1 MAYIKPQSPLKLGE
15 DHIYPL
21 TTYDQILMPDGS
33 RWEGLLDTG
42 NKLFINR
49 FTMTLPADSW
59 VLENEEGP
67 YTQQISLSGILSKD
81 VPIID
86 INMAGINTK
95 DAVAELKNN
104 WALVDNYEIIS
115 NDTIKFSCWEEP
127 PAIDLP
133 LKLIA
138 FSASSVAEIEY
149 PLAEEAIF

>member
-15 DHIYPL
+15 DYIYPL

-33 RWEGLLDTG
+33 RWEGILDTG
-42 NKLFINR
+42 NNLFINR
-49 FTMTLPADSW
+49 FTMTLPANSW

-67 YTQQISLSGILSKD
+67 YTQQISLSGILLKD

-95 DAVAELKNN
+95 EAIAELKNN
-104 WALVDNYEIIS
+104 WALVDNYEIVS
-115 NDTIKFSCWEEP
+115 NDTIKFSCWEESP
-127 PAIDLP
+127 TIDLP

-138 FSASSVAEIEY
+138 FSSSSIAEIEY

>member
-33 RWEGLLDTG
+33 RWEGILDVG
-42 NKLFINR
+42 NNLFINR
-49 FTMTLPADSW
+49 FTMTLPADNW
-59 VLENEEGP
+59 ILENEEGP

-86 INMAGINTK
+86 INMAGKNTK
-95 DAVAELKNN
+95 DAIAELKNN
-104 WALVDNYEIIS
+104 WALVDNYEIVS
-115 NDTIKFSCWEEP
+115 NDTIKFSCWEESP
-127 PAIDLP
+127 TIDLP

-138 FSASSVAEIEY
+138 FSSSSIAEVEY

>member
-15 DHIYPL
+15 DYIYPL

-33 RWEGLLDTG
+33 RWEGLLDVG
-42 NKLFINR
+42 NNLFINR
-49 FTMTLPADSW
+49 FTMTLPADNW
-59 VLENEEGP
+59 ILENEEGP

-86 INMAGINTK
+86 INMTGKNTK
-95 DAVAELKNN
+95 DAIAELKNN
-104 WALVDNYEIIS
+104 WALVDNYEIVS
-115 NDTIKFSCWEEP
+115 NDTIKFSCWEESP
-127 PAIDLP
+127 TIDLP

-138 FSASSVAEIEY
+138 FSSSSVAEVEY